1 MAQQQRD
8 SLYYDIEQPDD
19 NRYLQDFHQ
28 YLQESVIRTD
38 SPITSQREE
47 FVPFEQIEEHFNEE
61 GRLIDILSAIFPD
74 EEPIPVEDTVV
85 QAQYLKTLCILLS
98 IGAAR
103 YIRHFVE
110 HNGLSDVRLPHT
122 SKPHNFPISPAR
134 PNLWEAFYEKQW
146 VFCAAEIN
154 YKINDSLEPNRI
166 LPIVKREVLGEGGS
180 AVVSKIVL
188 HTSFNKLR
196 SNPSSSVCHQYL
208 L

>member
-8 SLYYDIEQPDD
+8 SVYYDIEQPDD
-19 NRYLQDFHQ
+19 HRHLQDFHQ
-28 YLQESVIRTD
+28 YLHECVIRTD
-38 SPITSQREE
+38 SPITSQTSQREE
-47 FVPFEQIEEHFNEE
+47 FVPFEQIEEHFSEE

-74 EEPIPVEDTVV
+74 EEPIPVDETVV
-85 QAQYLKTLCILLS
+85 QTHYLKTLCILLS

-103 YIRHFVE
+103 YIRLFVE

-122 SKPHNFPISPAR
+122 SKPDNFPISAAR
-134 PNLWEAFYEKQW
+134 PNLWEKFYEKQW

-154 YKINDSLEPNRI
+154 FKINDSLERDRI
-166 LPIVKREVLGEGGS
+166 LPIVKRKVLGEGGS

-196 SNPSSSVCHQYL
+196 SNPSSSVCH
-208 L
+208 